1 MGSKI
6 GEWEYNNT
14 GYATA
19 VSGTLNFNCQWTTPP
34 GVNDCALSALVINQ
48 VDRNNNSQLAWLKTI
63 NKDALIHVTI
73 SKECSNRAP
82 GENCSPDAG
91 KSWWMRV
98 SGEPAMSPT
107 AQPGTSWTIPV
118 ASISATNE
126 ESGFTPSHN
135 NYMTVYA
142 PSYGG
147 TVGTTSY
154 TSEGAYFNVNVND
167 YASRSRRWDTREGNI
182 RKQMYKMTHAQNNI
196 SHIYK
201 ELLRAMI
208 AAFGDVG
215 YISSEDKFI
224 HTKCV
229 HANAERTVA
238 KLKEDNNVIL
248 PILSVAQ
255 TVSNNDKERRKVENL
270 LVHEKYWDTDKA
282 RAFRIL
288 SFAPRAV
295 NVMYQLNV
303 WTKYMSDMDQILEQ
317 VRLKFNPEM
326 EVPTKFST
334 LTKGFIDTEENIGK
348 IAAGDKEDRI
358 LQKTI
363 NITVRTYIPSP
374 KFLVTSGGKIEKF
387 LIET

>member
-1 MGSKI
+1 MSSKLA
-6 GEWEYNNT
+6 EWKFNGTSESSLGVGGVAISNN
-14 GYATA
+14 ATA
-19 VSGTLNFNCQWTTPP
+19 VGGIENLWISTTDGSGISRLEDIKAIGQDSLVALTPLTGADKDKTWTL
-34 GVNDCALSALVINQ
+34 
-48 VDRNNNSQLAWLKTI
+48 
-63 NKDALIHVTI
+63 
-73 SKECSNRAP
+73 
-82 GENCSPDAG
+82 
-91 KSWWMRV
+91 RV
-98 SGEPAMSPT
+98 SGEPSFSGAPVPHYIFPVGSVSMTDDQALFAGGIIGSPI
-107 AQPGTSWTIPV
+107 A
-118 ASISATNE
+118 
-126 ESGFTPSHN
+126 F
-135 NYMTVYA
+135 YA

-147 TVGTTSY
+147 TAASTAYTT
-154 TSEGAYFNVNVND
+154 EGAYFDTSDIGD
-167 YASRSRRWDTREGNI
+167 YASRSSQWDTREGDI
-182 RKQMYKMTHAQNNI
+182 RKKMYRMTQAQNNI

-208 AAFGDVG
+208 AAFSDVG

-248 PILSVAQ
+248 PILSIAQ
-255 TVSNNDKERRKVENL
+255 TVSNNDKERRRTENL
-270 LVHEKYWDTDKA
+270 LVHEKYWDPEKA

-334 LTKGFIDTEENIGK
+334 LTKGLIDTEENIGK
-348 IAAGDKEDRI
+348 LDAADKEDRI

-374 KFLVTSGGKIEKF
+374 KFLVTSTGEIEKF

>member
-1 MGSKI
+1 MSSKI
-6 GEWEYNNT
+6 GEWEYNYT

-19 VSGTLNFNCQWTTPP
+19 VSGTLNFNCQYTTLP
-34 GVNDCALSALVINQ
+34 GVNNCALSGLVINQ

-91 KSWWMRV
+91 KSWWMQV
-98 SGEPAMSPT
+98 SGEPT
-107 AQPGTSWTIPV
+107 APVPGGSWTIPV
-118 ASISATNE
+118 ASISATNG

-135 NYMTVYA
+135 NYMTIYG

-147 TVGTTSY
+147 TAASTAYTT
-154 TSEGAYFNVNVND
+154 EGAYLDTSDISTYV
-167 YASRSRRWDTREGNI
+167 SRSSQWDTREGDI
-182 RKQMYKMTHAQNNI
+182 RKKMYKMTQAQNNI

-208 AAFGDVG
+208 AAFSDVG

-248 PILSVAQ
+248 PILSIAQ
-255 TVSNNDKERRKVENL
+255 TVTNNDKERRRTENL
-270 LVHEKYWDTDKA
+270 LVHEKYWDSEKA

-288 SFAPRAV
+288 SFSPRAV

-334 LTKGFIDTEENIGK
+334 LTKGLIDTEENIGK
-348 IAAGDKEDRI
+348 LEAADKEDRI

-374 KFLVTSGGKIEKF
+374 KFLVTSTGEIEKF

>member
-1 MGSKI
+1 MSSKI
-6 GEWEYNNT
+6 
-14 GYATA
+14 ATWKWR
-19 VSGTLNFNCQWTTPP
+19 GTTYTQLVVGGVTT
-34 GVNDCALSALVINQ
+34 DSLY
-48 VDRNNNSQLAWLKTI
+48 T
-63 NKDALIHVTI
+63 
-73 SKECSNRAP
+73 AP
-82 GENCSPDAG
+82 GNITRIDFSTTDSAGASRIEELKAIGQDAIIEIIPDGIKQGTASPSVDAG
-91 KSWWMRV
+91 LSWTLRV
-98 SGEPAMSPT
+98 SGEPSVETSPV
-107 AQPGTSWTIPV
+107 PFYKFPV
-118 ASISATNE
+118 ASVSSTAGA
-126 ESGFTPSHN
+126 GFGVGN
-135 NYMTVYA
+135 QDNGVVLYG

-147 TVGTTSY
+147 TAGTTSY
-154 TSEGAYFNVNVND
+154 TSEGSYFDVNVND
-167 YASRSRRWDTREGNI
+167 YTSRSRMWDTREGNI

-208 AAFGDVG
+208 ASFSDVG

-238 KLKEDNNVIL
+238 KLKEDNNIIL

-255 TVSNNDKERRKVENL
+255 TVSNNDKEREKVENL

-282 RAFRIL
+282 RAFRVV

-334 LTKGFIDTEENIGK
+334 LAKGFIDTEENIGK
-348 IAAGDKEDRI
+348 LSAGDKEDRI

-387 LIET
+387 LITS